1 MLGLLAVVVLI
12 EVKAPAEQSGELMSP
27 GASILLAFPAETLVD
42 LVTFADYIAV
52 IEITGETEIIHPD
65 DLARGEGLVLRDV
78 HAEAVQ
84 VLWSFSDEKKL
95 DATFSLRTFGSIMRD
110 GGQRSSMAGPWGMSF
125 EVGGQYLVAIF
136 EGWIT
141 EEFPEKS
148 WGHLFALTLEDGR
161 VSPVER
167 ETTPLAVALSGQSVD
182 EVMQQL
188 SKTLSDPLAVPR
200 GEIAPI
206 ERASRLAFSRH
217 AETFTS
223 TTEGN

>member
-1 MLGLLAVVVLI
+1 MQNDLGQSKSSQRQKVFRPSGWTLFLLGLLAVVVLI

-110 GGQRSSMAGPWGMSF
+110 GGQRSSMAGPG
-125 EVGGQYLVAIF
+125 
-136 EGWIT
+136 
-141 EEFPEKS
+141 
-148 WGHLFALTLEDGR
+148 
-161 VSPVER
+161 
-167 ETTPLAVALSGQSVD
+167 TPTGN
-182 EVMQQL
+182 
-188 SKTLSDPLAVPR
+188 
-200 GEIAPI
+200 APA
-206 ERASRLAFSRH
+206 R
-217 AETFTS
+217 S
-223 TTEGN
+223 T